1 MPDPAPLDEIDLDA
15 ITDMAEKAKI
25 IAEATDRKESDVL
38 ADLLDDGIANFS
50 AGSDMKVDEKDFL
63 DKAQEQAEKLKKLLT
78 TLIPIVALLA
88 GVGAEGLGILDIT
101 GWGEESIWDE
111 DNPNP
116 NVTMWGCTAPDAD
129 NYDPMAN
136 TDDGS
141 CYWDDNNGGG
151 GGPPAN
157 CQWEWEDNSFMDNG
171 NFLVIRATFGDDS
184 CPHEMEGRFTVELH
198 KDNQFYDEDEWENIR
213 FKHNYEIQHQWGD
226 LEPGVYRN
234 HFTFE
239 TYDGSNWNWDSP
251 ETHEVFDDTCYPQT
265 ELDDPTLSSDGNDLI
280 VDLIFSDMNGCGQDI
295 EIEIE
300 VWNWGELHDTLEYGE
315 VHSGV
320 FWIEPDGDSTMRVQ
334 GKAELS
340 DVPDGDNWF
349 VKVRYA
355 HANADDSPYESDW
368 QDSNTIVIDEVPDPV
383 YGCMDSEADNYN
395 PEATVDDDSCE
406 YPPDEPCDVEIINH
420 YRGHVAEDAEQDAIL
435 VAFRVVPNDY
445 CDEGVEIDL
454 WLKQPGQAVNYSH
467 SFELDDPSQAED
479 FSHTFDGIAVGNSW
493 TPVVTAYDMEN
504 DSIVEQ
510 IFMWG
515 IDVEEQEPETCE
527 INLYDIALV
536 VETVNNS
543 TTATIAYDLD
553 CGEESNNLPGYNVS
567 VQFLIYEV
575 GETNSGPNAT
585 GPVNWTTTVHYIQG
599 YIDDTNQLSLGNFT
613 GSNASSYDFYFYAI
627 WEDADGNTQYIE
639 RTWLEKDCFE

>member
-25 IAEATDRKESDVL
+25 IAEATGRKESDVL

-111 DNPNP
+111 DGPNP
-116 NVTMWGCTAPDAD
+116 NVTMWGCTAPDAE

-141 CYWDDNNGGG
+141 CYWEDNNGGG
-151 GGPPAN
+151 GGPPVN
-157 CQWEWEDNSFMDNG
+157 CQWAWEDNSFMDNG
-171 NFLVIRATFGDDS
+171 NFLVIRANFGDDS
-184 CPHEMEGRFTVELH
+184 CPHEMEGRFTVELI
-198 KDNQFYDEDEWENIR
+198 KDNEYYDEDEWNNIR
-213 FKHNYEIQHQWGD
+213 FKHNYEIQHSFND

-265 ELDDPTLSSDGNDLI
+265 ELDEPTLSSDGNDLI
-280 VDLIFSDMNGCGQDI
+280 VDLVFSDMGGCGQDI
-295 EIEIE
+295 EIEME
-300 VWNWGELHDTLEYGE
+300 VWNAGQLHDNLDYGE
-315 VHSGV
+315 VHDGV
-320 FWIEPDGDSTMRVQ
+320 FWIEPNGDSTMRVQ
-334 GKAELS
+334 GKAQLS
-340 DVPDGDNWF
+340 DVPDGDDWV

-355 HANADDSPYESDW
+355 HANADDAPYESNW
-368 QDSNTIVIDEVPDPV
+368 HDSNSIVIDEVPDPV
-383 YGCMDSEADNYN
+383 YGCTDSEADNYN

-454 WLKQPGQAVNYSH
+454 WLKQPGQSVNYSH

-479 FSHTFDGIAVGNSW
+479 FSHTFDGVAVGNSW
-493 TPVVTAYDMEN
+493 TPVVTAYDMED

-536 VETVNNS
+536 VQTVNNS

-553 CGEESNNLPGYNVS
+553 CGEETNDLPGYNVS

-599 YIDDTNQLSLGNFT
+599 YIDDTHQLSLGNFT